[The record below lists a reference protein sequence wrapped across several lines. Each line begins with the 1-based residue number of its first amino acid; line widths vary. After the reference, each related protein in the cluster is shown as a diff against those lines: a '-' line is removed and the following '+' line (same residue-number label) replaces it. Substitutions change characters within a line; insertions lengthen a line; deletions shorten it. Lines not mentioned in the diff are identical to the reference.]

1 MSKNQQLSDTAA
13 LRSRRFLLGADF
25 LIPFLLLIATVI
37 VFRRTELDI
46 TIQKLFYQPQSGWFL
61 KDMPL
66 FRFLYHYGNLPA
78 IIISIAGLV
87 LLGLSYQAMKW
98 AKWRKIGL
106 FLVLAMLLGPGLV
119 INTVLKDH
127 WGRPRPRN
135 IRDFGGK
142 YAHEKVLSI
151 DPESPGKSFP
161 CGHASMGFY
170 LFIPWF
176 VLRKKKS
183 LWAAVSLASGIGMGL
198 AIGIARIAQGGHFA
212 SDVVIA
218 GLLVYLIGAA
228 IHDMLKFKKALWYYH
243 KAGSIDRRQRSVV
256 SAVVLVMIALALLS
270 VAVATP
276 YSKSKTHHPVV
287 YILQDNAYPQVNLSL
302 YNADMTLT
310 PSNDFRIEWEAQ
322 GFGFPRSKLI
332 TAFSE
337 EARNDTVF
345 ISYTQR
351 KKGMFTELENK
362 VHLLYRFDTP
372 GGINLKINK
381 GTAVLAFPDTLRS
394 FTLSVEIESGTLE
407 LDLPSAFKPRI
418 KLRGDFTLDDRTGF
432 NDLDGIFINEDF
444 RLDLVVK
451 QGTII
456 LR

>member
-1 MSKNQQLSDTAA
+1 M
-13 LRSRRFLLGADF
+13 LGADF

-37 VFRRTELDI
+37 VFRKTELDI

-66 FRFLYHYGNLPA
+66 FRLLYHYGNLPA

-183 LWAAVSLASGIGMGL
+183 IWAAVSLASGIGLGL
-198 AIGIARIAQGGHFA
+198 AIGVARIAQGGHFA

-218 GLLVYLIGAA
+218 GLLVYLIGAS
-228 IHDMLKFKKALWYYH
+228 IYDLLKFKKALWYYP
-243 KAGSIDRRQRSVV
+243 KAGSIDRRQRSMV

-276 YSKSKTHHPVV
+276 YTKNKIHLPVV
-287 YILQDNAYPQVNLSL
+287 YMMQDNAYPKVNLSL

-310 PSNDFRIEWEAQ
+310 PSNDFHIEWEAQ
-322 GFGFPRSKLI
+322 GFGFPRSKLV

-345 ISYTQR
+345 ISYTQL

-362 VHLLYRFDTP
+362 VRLLYRFDTP
-372 GGINLKINK
+372 GGIDLKINK
-381 GTAVLAFPDTLRS
+381 GTAVLAFPDTLVS
-394 FTLSVEIESGTLE
+394 FALRVEIEKGTLE

-418 KLRGDFTLDDRTGF
+418 KLRGEFTLDDRTGF
-432 NDLDGIFINEDF
+432 NDEDGIYINEDF

>member
-1 MSKNQQLSDTAA
+1 M
-13 LRSRRFLLGADF
+13 LGADF

-37 VFRRTELDI
+37 VFRKTELDI
-46 TIQKLFYQPQSGWFL
+46 TIQKLFYQLQSGWFL

-66 FRFLYHYGNLPA
+66 FRLLYHYGNLPA

-183 LWAAVSLASGIGMGL
+183 IWAAVSLASGIGLGL
-198 AIGIARIAQGGHFA
+198 AIGVARIAQGGHFA

-218 GLLVYLIGAA
+218 GLLVYLIGAS
-228 IHDMLKFKKALWYYH
+228 IHDLLKFKKALWYYP
-243 KAGSIDRRQRSVV
+243 KAGSIDRRQRSMV

-276 YSKSKTHHPVV
+276 YTKNKTVVSQLYWGHLVKST
-287 YILQDNAYPQVNLSL
+287 ILQLDTDEAEIHLIPSDSL
-302 YNADMTLT
+302 QISCNV
-310 PSNDFRIEWEAQ
+310 Q
-322 GFGFPRSKLI
+322 GFGFPRSKLEPR
-332 TAFSE
+332 FV
-337 EARNDTVF
+337 NVF
-345 ISYTQR
+345 KPDSLSGFFTQ
-351 KKGMFTELENK
+351 KKRGYFTELDNNINILYPFPNNG
-362 VHLLYRFDTP
+362 VLNLNLL
-372 GGINLKINK
+372 K
-381 GTAVLAFPDTLRS
+381 GNATIILPDSLQS
-394 FTLSVEIESGTLE
+394 FIFNANIGKGTLE

-418 KLRGDFTLDDRTGF
+418 KLRGEFTLDDRTGF
-432 NDLDGIFINEDF
+432 NDEDGIYINEDF

>member
-1 MSKNQQLSDTAA
+1 M
-13 LRSRRFLLGADF
+13 LGADF

-228 IHDMLKFKKALWYYH
+228 IHDMLKFKKALWYYP

-276 YSKSKTHHPVV
+276 YAKNKTHVAEQYFLQGHDYT
-287 YILQDNAYPQVNLSL
+287 YIYLDLYESEVHLRPSDSLQ
-302 YNADMTLT
+302 
-310 PSNDFRIEWEAQ
+310 IGWEAQ
-322 GFGFPRSKLI
+322 GFGFPRSKLV
-332 TAFSE
+332 TAFE
-337 EARNDTVF
+337 EKTKSDTLH
-345 ISYTQR
+345 ITYTQT
-351 KKGMFTELENK
+351 KKGMFTELDNK
-362 VHLLYRFDTP
+362 VNVLYP
-372 GGINLKINK
+372 
-381 GTAVLAFPDTLRS
+381 FPDRSVIKLRMDKGDAVMVLPDS
-394 FTLSVEIESGTLE
+394 LNSLLLRVVMEKGTLE